1 MVFNITEIEYFF
13 IVLELHTV
21 EYPPI
26 FFSSYSQVLFY
37 LFVTRRGTLSSFL
50 FFFYFLFFLSP
61 IGTHSCKSNKLVKSK
76 KMASIYGQ
84 RKEEW
89 IWFACQVLF
98 LAIFFDNSWRTFN
111 TSSCISSRMKL
122 LEYHAS
128 SWHGHASHLMV
139 FWLMSS
145 H

>member
-1 MVFNITEIEYFF
+1 MWHCWPKICVIKKIMWYSILRKSSFF
-13 IVLELHTV
+13 IVLEFHTV
-21 EYPPI
+21 ECLI
-26 FFSSYSQVLFY
+26 
-37 LFVTRRGTLSSFL
+37 FL
-50 FFFYFLFFLSP
+50 FFFFPFFSKALALLWNLS
-61 IGTHSCKSNKLVKSK
+61 S
-76 KMASIYGQ
+76 Q
-84 RKEEW
+84 RKWQAFMAKVSSILAKRKEAW

-111 TSSCISSRMKL
+111 ASSCISSRMKL

-139 FWLMSS
+139 CWLMSS

>member
-1 MVFNITEIEYFF
+1 MWYCWPGICIIKKIMWYSILLKLSISLWYSSFIQLSTPPFF
-13 IVLELHTV
+13 FLHIVK
-21 EYPPI
+21 
-26 FFSSYSQVLFY
+26 FFSIY
-37 LFVTRRGTLSSFL
+37 LSHVEAL
-50 FFFYFLFFLSP
+50 FFFFF
-61 IGTHSCKSNKLVKSK
+61 IGTHSCKSK
-76 KMASIYGQ
+76 KMAIIYGQ

-98 LAIFFDNSWRTFN
+98 LAIFFDNSWRIFN
-111 TSSCISSRMKL
+111 ASSFISSRMKL
-122 LEYHAS
+122 FEYHAS